1 MRARDEAM
9 PPAKEP
15 KTDTPLRVVFV
26 ASSDSRVES
35 LVGHLRR
42 ECHVTAYVR
51 VDSPG
56 VMEDALAR
64 DAWDLVIAEHDA
76 PVFGA
81 VQALQLLRQ
90 KNLDLPLVVVSDRV
104 DEEAAV
110 AALRDGA
117 QDFVGGDLARLGVVV
132 ARELRE
138 AEMRRQLRRAEEAS
152 RQSGERFRLLVDG
165 VLDYAIIM
173 LDPEGRETEWNKGA
187 ERVHG
192 YGAEEIRNEH
202 LSRFYPREDAL
213 GGKPQRRL
221 QRAAEEGRYEEEGL
235 RVRKDGSEFWASV
248 VVAALRDDDGRL
260 RGFSEVT
267 RDMTES
273 KRTEREL
280 HDSLEALL
288 AVYEAGHILGSTLEA
303 EEVGSRL
310 LQLMRRISSS
320 VTAVISVPGEHQQLR
335 VWQAIGFENL
345 WRRARYTPVVQAT
358 LASVMRSGTH
368 TIATLRPPDP
378 DEEPLTG
385 LFLPLR
391 IRNRTI
397 GVLEVYRPGDMAK
410 KDVVQILLNLT
421 TEAAS
426 ALENARLYG
435 ELAER
440 ERQLQELIGKLMV
453 TQEEER
459 RRVAYEVHDGPTQ
472 VAVAAYQRLQRFA
485 RRFPP
490 DNPEGRESLEEIMEL
505 AQRTVGESR
514 QIIANLRPT
523 ALDDFGLSAAIRLQ
537 VEALRAEGWQVGYEE
552 ALDGERIPDSVET
565 ALYRVAQEALTN
577 VRKHAG
583 RARVRVKLSGSR
595 DRVRLR
601 VRDWGRGFEVVP
613 SVVGGPGERV
623 GLAGMKERVA
633 LVGGEVRVYG
643 KEGVGTLLVADVP
656 LSERADGST
665 NLLQRLAGIGRLSP
679 GTPNV

>member
-1 MRARDEAM
+1 M
-9 PPAKEP
+9 PPAKQP
-15 KTDTPLRVVFV
+15 KVDTPLRVVFV
-26 ASSDSRVES
+26 AVSEGRIQP
-35 LVGHLRR
+35 LVSQLR
-42 ECHVTAYVR
+42 CAGYATAYAR
-51 VDSPG
+51 VDAPAL
-56 VMEDALAR
+56 MEDALAR
-64 DAWDLVIAEHDA
+64 NVWDLVIAEHYA

-81 VQALQLLRQ
+81 AQALQLLRQ
-90 KNLDLPLVVVSDRV
+90 QALDLPLVVVSDRV

-117 QDFVGGDLARLGVVV
+117 RDFVGGDITRLGVVV

-165 VLDYAIIM
+165 VLDYAIVM
-173 LDPEGRETEWNKGA
+173 LDPEGRVTDWNKGA

-202 LSRFYPREDAL
+202 SSRFYPEEDVL
-213 GGKPQRRL
+213 GGKPQKRL
-221 QRAAEEGRYEEEGL
+221 LRAAEEGRYEEEGF
-235 RVRKDGSEFWASV
+235 RVRKDGSRFWASV
-248 VVAALRDDDGRL
+248 VVAALKDEDGRL

-273 KRTEREL
+273 KRTQREL

-345 WRRARYTPVVQAT
+345 WRRARYTPEVQAT

-368 TIATLRPPDP
+368 TITTLRPPDSVG
-378 DEEPLTG
+378 EPLTG

-397 GVLEVYRPGDMAK
+397 GVLEVYRPGDMVK
-410 KDVVQILLNLT
+410 KDVIHLLLNLT

-440 ERQLQELIGKLMV
+440 ERQLQELVGKLMV

-472 VAVAAYQRLQRFA
+472 VAVATYQRLQRFA

-490 DNPEGRESLEEIMEL
+490 DNPEGRESLEEVMEL
-505 AQRTVGESR
+505 ARQTVGESR

-537 VEALRAEGWQVGYEE
+537 VEALRAEGWQVAYEE

-583 RARVRVKLSGSR
+583 NAKVRVKLSGSR

-601 VRDWGRGFEVVP
+601 VRDWGCGFGVLH
-613 SVVGGPGERV
+613 SGGGPGERV

-633 LVGGEVRVYG
+633 LVGGEVQVYG

-656 LSERADGST
+656 LSEGADGGT
-665 NLLQRLAGIGRLSP
+665 NLVRSLARIGRPAPENPS
-679 GTPNV
+679 V